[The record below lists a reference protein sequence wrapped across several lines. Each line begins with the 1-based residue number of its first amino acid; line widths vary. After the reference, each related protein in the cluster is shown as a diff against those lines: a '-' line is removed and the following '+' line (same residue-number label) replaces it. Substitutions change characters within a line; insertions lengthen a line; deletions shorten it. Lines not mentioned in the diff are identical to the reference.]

1 MPKRKLCVAGDFSVS
16 ETERQQPNARDL
28 CRAMFVEGARV
39 LGFSLEARI
48 SLKAQEQILE
58 AAQILADELATLL
71 QMQREKRVPYLT
83 RN

>member
-1 MPKRKLCVAGDFSVS
+1 
-16 ETERQQPNARDL
+16 
-28 CRAMFVEGARV
+28 MFVEGARV